1 MSHHPLTYTSLS
13 SSLFYLTKKKNDE
26 IFSFYTVKMA
36 EEKKS
41 KLPASV
47 YFDSSK
53 IPEEWFMPF
62 SEFSQ
67 SEHVK
72 NYMDPEGRAKTLKV
86 MLDSIISQKKKERTK
101 K

>member
-1 MSHHPLTYTSLS
+1 
-13 SSLFYLTKKKNDE
+13 
-26 IFSFYTVKMA
+26 MA

-41 KLPASV
+41 KLPPSV

-67 SEHVK
+67 SDLVK

-86 MLDSIISQKKKERTK
+86 MLDSMIAEKKKARTK

>member
-1 MSHHPLTYTSLS
+1 MSYLS
-13 SSLFYLTKKKNDE
+13 NSS
-26 IFSFYTVKMA
+26 
-36 EEKKS
+36 KS
-41 KLPASV
+41 AVPNSA
-47 YFDSSK
+47 YFDSQK

-72 NYMDPEGRAKTLKV
+72 QYMDPEARAKTLKV
-86 MLDSIISQKKKERTK
+86 MLEAMIAQKKKERAK

>member
-1 MSHHPLTYTSLS
+1 M
-13 SSLFYLTKKKNDE
+13 DE
-26 IFSFYTVKMA
+26 KS
-36 EEKKS
+36 KS
-41 KLPASV
+41 KLPPSV

-67 SEHVK
+67 SDHVK

-86 MLDSIISQKKKERTK
+86 MLDSMIAEKKKGRTK